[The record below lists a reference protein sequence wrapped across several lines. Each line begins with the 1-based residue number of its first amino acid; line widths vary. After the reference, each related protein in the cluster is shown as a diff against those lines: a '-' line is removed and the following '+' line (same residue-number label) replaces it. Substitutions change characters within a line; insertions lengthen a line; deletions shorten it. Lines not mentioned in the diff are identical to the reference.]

1 MSWRGLAALAFAAV
15 VAAGALAPAP
25 AAAQSLGG
33 VDLSSSDEPLEI
45 TADDGIEWRRDEKI
59 YVARGNARAAR
70 GELSVSADVLT
81 ARYREG
87 ADGKIDVYSIEADG
101 NVRLASADA
110 TVTGARAVY
119 DIDKA
124 VLLVTGGDLKAVTEK
139 ATVTARDSLEYWD
152 QERVIVARGDAVAIE
167 GDRRVEADILTGYL
181 RQPGESADSDTGGG
195 LYQVEAEGN
204 VRLTTAAEVVRA
216 AKAVYNL
223 DKEIA
228 TLSGGVKITRGQNQL
243 NGDYAE
249 VNLKTGVSRLMGS
262 PSATGAADGGG
273 RVHTLI
279 VPDRKPELG
288 TPELGAQ

>member
-1 MSWRGLAALAFAAV
+1 MSRRILLTLAFAFAV
-15 VAAGALAPAP
+15 AGGIAAGDLAPAR
-25 AAAQSLGG
+25 AQSVGGIDLG
-33 VDLSSSDEPLEI
+33 SSDEPLEI
-45 TADDGIEWRRDEKI
+45 TAEDGIEWRRDEKI

-70 GELSVSADVLT
+70 GEMSVSADVLT

-101 NVRLASADA
+101 NVRLASADSV
-110 TVTGARAVY
+110 VTGDHAVY
-119 DIDKA
+119 DIDKS

-152 QERVIVARGDAVAIE
+152 QERVIVARGDAVAVE
-167 GDRRVEADILTGYL
+167 GDRRVEADLLTGYL
-181 RQPGESADSDTGGG
+181 RQPGDTAGGTENGG

-249 VNLKTGVSRLMGS
+249 VNLKTGVSRLMGN
-262 PSATGAADGGG
+262 PSATGAADDGGGG

-288 TPELGAQ
+288 TQ

>member
-1 MSWRGLAALAFAAV
+1 VSRQIFLALAVAVGIAAV
-15 VAAGALAPAP
+15 VAFGGSAPAS
-25 AAAQSLGG
+25 AQSVGGIDLG
-33 VDLSSSDEPLEI
+33 SSDEPLEI

-70 GELSVSADVLT
+70 GQMSVSADVLT

-101 NVRLASADA
+101 NVRLSSADS
-110 TVTGARAVY
+110 VVSGDHAVY
-119 DIDKA
+119 DIDKS

-152 QERVIVARGDAVAIE
+152 KERVIVARGDAVAVE
-167 GDRRVEADILTGYL
+167 GDRRVEADLLTGYL
-181 RQPGESADSDTGGG
+181 RQAGNAGGGGENGG

-204 VRLTTAAEVVRA
+204 VLLTTPDEVVRA

-249 VNLKTGVSRLMGS
+249 VNLKTGVSRLMGN
-262 PSATGAADGGG
+262 PSATGAADGGGG

-288 TPELGAQ
+288 TQ